1 MNNSSNIND
10 INDRLNYLKVSG
22 WVNSV
27 SQNQII
33 NADNQPIPWY
43 TYPAIEFIED
53 KVKGDFLVFEFGSV
67 HSTLWWGERV
77 KQVISIESDL
87 GWFNQINQQMPAN
100 VNLNFQSDEQKY
112 ADFILPYPEQ
122 YFDVIIVDGINRN
135 KCLENSLS
143 KLKEHGF
150 IIFDNTDVYHYD
162 SSLHLLLSQGYKRI
176 DFWGLIPG
184 YAYKNCTSVFFK
196 STAILETNSL
206 PSDKKS
212 CLGISCM
219 QITNPK
225 PIEMKSPEYDNW
237 RLTTPVA
244 LLIFNRPET
253 TGRVFAAIRQAKPPK
268 LLVVADGPRTDKPGE
283 AEKCRQ
289 ARAIINQVD
298 WECEVLTN
306 YSEVNLGCRHRVSSG
321 LDWVFDQVETAIILE
336 DDCLPHPTFFRY
348 CQELLEQYHD
358 EQSIMMIS
366 GNNFQGRRPTEYS
379 YYFSRYIHI
388 WGWASWRRA
397 WRKYDHGMALWPELR
412 DSGWLSELLEN
423 HQAAAWWSKVFQSV
437 YDGVLNTWDVIWLYS
452 LWRNQG
458 LTILPLV
465 NLVSN
470 IGFGDSATHTTM
482 ADSPQANMAVAAMGF
497 PLQHPPVIVR
507 HSQADNFTEATIF
520 SGTTASSFM
529 TSNTIS
535 TQKLLEYINTNNNTE
550 VINIVNSTKQP
561 SSGCL
566 YLKALAE
573 IRLGDVSNAKISLNS
588 LLAQFPHHV
597 KGKWLLSEISL
608 DSEKP
613 VQLILQQAINSF
625 NQGDKV
631 KALRLCEKANSL
643 GVFIPG
649 LHYWRAIFN
658 TVCGRH
664 EEALEAVKQ
673 ELEHNPHHIQ
683 AQQHLNALTK
693 ALVKPKKD
701 KIPNQKRTWNTS
713 LPHDLL
719 MSIQNRLHNYA
730 YRGVPILKNP
740 FDLAIYPVLI
750 WNLKPRTII
759 EIGSKSGGSGLWFGD
774 LLNNFGIDGHV
785 YSVDIVKVTKYSHS
799 RVTFLEGDGQ
809 KLQETFSPEF
819 LKSLPRPLLVI
830 EDADHSYHTSKA
842 VLDFFHPY
850 LDQEEYIV
858 IEDGIISDIVQDNS
872 YNSGPHQALKAFLSQ
887 HNHEYEI
894 DGEYCDFFGYNLTW
908 ATNGYLKK
916 LTPANIELLNID
928 SVENQLLNQYP
939 QVGEIQD
946 SEFQQIYRL
955 IKPYTML
962 SEARLYSL
970 FTLIKKVCIE
980 NIPGNFVE
988 CGVAAGGST
997 ALVAAVIKR
1006 YTKQPRWVYAFDSFD
1021 GMPAPTQED
1030 KSHGILAEMT
1040 GWGTGTCAAPEDSVK
1055 EVCNKLGVGNLVLLV
1070 KGYFQDTLP
1079 KMRDQVGMIALLH
1092 MDGDWYESTK
1102 TILTHLYDRIS
1113 NDGLVQ
1119 VDDYGHWEGC
1129 RQGLHEFEAQGQLK
1143 FNLHQI
1149 DGTGV
1154 WFDCPDKFAVNPLFD
1169 PKLIAEFHQDDPV
1182 KQGIQSQMSQ
1192 NERFQLYYGLRQF
1205 LPVTASPL
1213 RFVEI
1218 GSFAGSSLFLNYH
1231 ALTRNHS
1238 KLQGWAI
1245 DPGLH
1250 PQLKIVLDN
1259 LPSDIVHLKM
1269 FSHEALGQLQQTF
1282 EQDGNYPV
1290 YIFVDGDHSY
1300 EGVKQDIINYYP
1312 LLAPGGL
1319 MIFHDYLPP
1328 LDEQNSSS
1336 ILFHHGGKEP
1346 GIRKACQE
1354 LMENT
1359 YNCEVIDLPLL
1370 YPDDPTQTQA
1380 HLPIIPGL
1388 FSSLKIYRKHSHS

>member
-1 MNNSSNIND
+1 MNNSFNIND
-10 INDRLNYLKVSG
+10 QLNYLKVSG
-22 WVNSV
+22 WLNSV

-33 NADNQPIPWY
+33 NGDNQPIPWY

-53 KVKGDFLVFEFGSV
+53 KVKGDFLVFEFGSG
-67 HSTLWWGERV
+67 HSSLWWGGRV
-77 KQVISIESDL
+77 KEVISVESDG
-87 GWFNQINQQMPAN
+87 GWFKEINQQMPGN
-100 VNLNFQSDEQKY
+100 VKLNLESDEGKY
-112 ADFILPYPEQ
+112 ADFILSYPDE

-135 KCLENSLS
+135 RCLENSLS
-143 KLKEHGF
+143 KVKEDGL

-162 SSLHLLLSQGYKRI
+162 SSLRLLLSQGYKRI

-184 YAYKNCTSVFFK
+184 YVYKNCTSVFFK

-206 PSDKKS
+206 PSDKRS
-212 CLGISCM
+212 CLGVSCM

-225 PIEMKSPEYDNW
+225 PMEMKTAEYDDSW
-237 RLTTPVA
+237 RLNTPVA

-253 TGRVFAAIRQAKPPK
+253 TGKVFAAIRKAKPPR
-268 LLVVADGPRTDKPGE
+268 LLVVADGPRRDKPGE
-283 AEKCRQ
+283 GEKCQ
-289 ARAIINQVD
+289 EARAIINQVD

-306 YSEVNLGCRHRVSSG
+306 YSEVNLGCRERVSSG
-321 LDWVFDQVETAIILE
+321 LDWVFEQVERAIILE

-348 CQELLEQYHD
+348 CEELLEKYHD
-358 EQSIMMIS
+358 DERIMMIS
-366 GNNFQGRRPTEYS
+366 GNNFQGDRRTEYS
-379 YYFSRYIHI
+379 YYFSRYGHI

-397 WRKYDHGMALWPELR
+397 WRKYDHGMALWPGLR
-412 DSGWLSELLEN
+412 DSGWLSEVLEN
-423 HQAAAWWSKVFQSV
+423 DQAAGWWSKVFESV

-452 LWRNQG
+452 MWLNGG
-458 LTILPLV
+458 LSILPHV
-465 NLVSN
+465 NLVTN
-470 IGFGDSATHTTM
+470 IGFGESGTHTTM
-482 ADSPQANMAVAAMGF
+482 VDSPLANMAVEAMGF
-497 PLQHPPVIVR
+497 PLQHPVAVKR
-507 HSQADNFTEATIF
+507 NSGADNFTEATIF
-520 SGTTASSFM
+520 SQSSAGVEL
-529 TSNTIS
+529 NVIS
-535 TQKLLEYINTNNNTE
+535 PISPVAIVEKINLNQHTDALNLINSGAKVPVAMNYGKAVTLAKMGNVSAALGSLEILLNHHPSHIKAIGLKKELSANLGLDSQAHPIIAQANHLLETNQIAAAFKVLNDAKAL
-550 VINIVNSTKQP
+550 KQP
-561 SSGCL
+561 IMGL
-566 YLKALAE
+566 DFL
-573 IRLGDVSNAKISLNS
+573 RAKCFL
-588 LLAQFPHHV
+588 QFGSAPT
-597 KGKWLLSEISL
+597 
-608 DSEKP
+608 
-613 VQLILQQAINSF
+613 A
-625 NQGDKV
+625 
-631 KALRLCEKANSL
+631 
-643 GVFIPG
+643 
-649 LHYWRAIFN
+649 
-658 TVCGRH
+658 
-664 EEALEAVKQ
+664 
-673 ELEHNPHHIQ
+673 IQ
-683 AQQHLNALTK
+683 ALYEELRYFPENHLGE
-693 ALVKPKKD
+693 V
-701 KIPNQKRTWNTS
+701 
-713 LPHDLL
+713 
-719 MSIQNRLHNYA
+719 
-730 YRGVPILKNP
+730 
-740 FDLAIYPVLI
+740 
-750 WNLKPRTII
+750 
-759 EIGSKSGGSGLWFGD
+759 
-774 LLNNFGIDGHV
+774 
-785 YSVDIVKVTKYSHS
+785 
-799 RVTFLEGDGQ
+799 FL
-809 KLQETFSPEF
+809 
-819 LKSLPRPLLVI
+819 
-830 EDADHSYHTSKA
+830 
-842 VLDFFHPY
+842 
-850 LDQEEYIV
+850 
-858 IEDGIISDIVQDNS
+858 
-872 YNSGPHQALKAFLSQ
+872 
-887 HNHEYEI
+887 
-894 DGEYCDFFGYNLTW
+894 
-908 ATNGYLKK
+908 
-916 LTPANIELLNID
+916 
-928 SVENQLLNQYP
+928 NQLLNQYP

-1030 KSHGILAEMT
+1030 KSNGILAEMT

-1055 EVCNKLGVGNLVLLV
+1055 EICNKLGVGNLVLLV

-1119 VDDYGHWEGC
+1119 VDNYGHWEGC
-1129 RQGLHEFEAQGQLK
+1129 RQALHEFEAEGQLK

-1149 DGTGV
+1149 DDTGV
-1154 WFDCPDKFAVNPLFD
+1154 WFDCADKFAVNPLFD

-1259 LPSDIVHLKM
+1259 LPSEIVHLKM

-1312 LLAPGGL
+1312 LLALGGL

-1346 GIRKACQE
+1346 GIRKACEE
-1354 LMENT
+1354 LMENS

-1388 FSSLKIYRKHSHS
+1388 FSSLKIYRKHPHS